1 MRTSQIITVCLLAL
15 VALSGHAQSIVG
27 TWQLVKQ
34 TTCLEDQV
42 PQDTSASTQD
52 LLADMKSRNDRTPQT
67 IRFTD
72 NLNGEED
79 TKILNTRKNVNTKH
93 FMYKVDGNTLYI
105 LDKKS
110 HTISETYNIDSWQG
124 DNLILSNASRPCET
138 RVLVRVK

>member
-1 MRTSQIITVCLLAL
+1 MRIRQILIISLLGIT
-15 VALSGHAQSIVG
+15 ALSGRAQSLIG
-27 TWQLVKQ
+27 NWQLVKQ
-34 TTCLEDQV
+34 TTCLEDQL

-52 LLADMKSRNDRTPQT
+52 LLADMKSRNDRTPQV

-110 HTISETYNIDSWQG
+110 RTIAETYNIDSWEG